1 MSLGG
6 VGHGELSGGFL
17 GLTSLIIEYFL
28 SVFGCK
34 GTICDV
40 HLSKRCCLV
49 DLLTIDS
56 SKMRQATLQSCERV
70 FLPIDVNAA
79 ARDLTM

>member
-1 MSLGG
+1 MPIMFPFVPLHQGC
-6 VGHGELSGGFL
+6 LFL
-17 GLTSLIIEYFL
+17 LNIFL

-34 GTICDV
+34 GTIFDV
-40 HLSKRCCLV
+40 HLSKWRCLM
-49 DLLTIDS
+49 DLHTIYS
-56 SKMRQATLQSCERV
+56 SNTRRATVQSYERV